1 MTFSTVGKLNEIN
14 RRPNFML
21 LPLCQLVGSF
31 QSKREVIKF
40 YSEGHAS
47 FVGESPQI

>member
-1 MTFSTVGKLNEIN
+1 MTFSTVGKLNEV
-14 RRPNFML
+14 RPNFML